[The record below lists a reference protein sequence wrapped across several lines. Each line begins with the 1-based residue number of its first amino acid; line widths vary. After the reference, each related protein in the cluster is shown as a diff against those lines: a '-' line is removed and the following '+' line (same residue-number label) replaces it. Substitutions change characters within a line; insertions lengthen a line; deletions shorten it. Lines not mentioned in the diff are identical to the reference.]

1 MDEVQVAVFRRP
13 GPEARPAPEE
23 KDRACRTVVCRLAC
37 LLSFILSA
45 VSALTAQSFD
55 ERFSDCFSKGDTA
68 AARRVLEAFA
78 ERPAVFL
85 GHRAERLFPHG
96 AAESDRVGD
105 SPGDGNGPTLET
117 VDSTGSCRE
126 LSLSE
131 AVRYGTALVRR
142 GMAYVDR
149 GNRGV
154 PFASRHV
161 FRQNPCT
168 GRDRGLRPLRR
179 GEAC

>member
-68 AARRVLEAFA
+68 ASVGGVCRASGG
-78 ERPAVFL
+78 VFW
-85 GHRAERLFPHG
+85 HRAERLFPHG
-96 AAESDRVGD
+96 AAESDRVG
-105 SPGDGNGPTLET
+105 G
-117 VDSTGSCRE
+117 
-126 LSLSE
+126 
-131 AVRYGTALVRR
+131 
-142 GMAYVDR
+142 
-149 GNRGV
+149 
-154 PFASRHV
+154 
-161 FRQNPCT
+161 
-168 GRDRGLRPLRR
+168 
-179 GEAC
+179 